1 MTTRGFGP
9 DEFVRVVELIDAVL
23 SDPDDEAVHE
33 RARRDVH
40 ALCERFPLY
49 DFVVA

>member
-1 MTTRGFGP
+1 
-9 DEFVRVVELIDAVL
+9 VELIDEVL
-23 SDPDDEAVHE
+23 SDPDNEAVHE
-33 RARRDVH
+33 RVRRDVH